1 MKLKNILI
9 FASVGVVMSVPT
21 LVAAEKVGSG
31 SYATVHPGFDE
42 ANRNKV
48 PRGLPQ
54 VSGPAAE
61 RPIPTNDWW
70 SNVLYENQTGNLF
83 AYPIAMR
90 TKMDGLALAYV
101 PKGPMID
108 FDPIRVGVGSIS
120 SEKTTVSNYS
130 DWTVTMRW
138 GMDEEYFE
146 ATAGIGMPF
155 VYFHKKSGQDVKITI
170 HQAFGN
176 VTVKDEMLVVEK
188 GFNGVSFV
196 IYAPAGSQWV
206 AGADNTYTS
215 TLAGKDYWSAAM
227 LPQDTPDAMAAALE
241 LKQYAYVFPADT
253 RANYRYDEQRA
264 VVRTDYVVTADVKEG
279 SNDKVL
285 MGLLPHHW
293 AHLSSDSPKPE
304 GLTYRSVRG
313 ELRTLA
319 GNTFSTELTFHGI
332 LPTLPFVEEN
342 RDGFSKDELNRL
354 IAAVDADHGLVDW
367 TDSYNDGQL
376 LNRLVQ
382 TARIA
387 KLAGNV
393 DEFGKAF
400 DLIKQR
406 LENWLTYSEGEVA
419 FLFYYHKD
427 WTAMLGYPA
436 GHGQDEYLNDH
447 HFHWG
452 YFIHAAAFIEQFEP
466 GWASKWGDM
475 VNLLVRDAASTDRN
489 DPMFPYIRNFS
500 PFAGHCWANGMA
512 ALPQGNDQE
521 STSEAMQ
528 FHSSL
533 IHWGSV
539 TGDKAIRDLGI
550 YMYATEQSAIE
561 EYWFDVNERILPA
574 DWKYSLVSRV
584 FGNDFDNATFW
595 TSDIAASYG
604 IELYPIHGGSF
615 YLSRNLDYV
624 RKLWHEITENTGIL
638 RNEANPNLW
647 HDIMWEYLAFT
658 DADKAIELYK
668 SNPDRSLKFGVSQA
682 QTYHWLY
689 AMSCLGQH
697 DATITAD
704 CPTALAFEKDG
715 TMTYVAHNY
724 GKEKRTVTFSDGFKL
739 GVEPGEMATAT
750 GESSLPAVQI
760 TAPEDGELIT
770 IGNSVTVSA
779 DASVKKGLISRVE
792 FYDGKTMIGSDDAAP
807 YECEWTPA
815 SVGKYAL
822 TAKAISSENR
832 EKVSKPVNVVVADE
846 LSGETYECSQT
857 STEVVDGSPLTEGY
871 AVSFETVN
879 GNDVRIVAQCFD
891 QKEGLV
897 GILFDRTQGFR
908 EYQMNSESNNI
919 FSYTL
924 KSLALGTKI
933 RFAIKSAFAGGLSIT
948 KDFEYEVG
956 APCKSS
962 VVENILGEG
971 DVTVYPN
978 PVAETLH
985 LALPSTS
992 NRVYVWSGDGR
1003 LMFDAFLPAD
1013 AAVDVEGWANGIYF
1027 LRVESEAGIYVG
1039 KVVKR

>member
-1 MKLKNILI
+1 MKLKKILI
-9 FASVGVVMSVPT
+9 FTSIAVMSSAT
-21 LVAAEKVGSG
+21 MQATRERIGSG
-31 SYATVHPGFDE
+31 SYAASHPGFDV

-108 FDPIRVGVGSIS
+108 VDPIRVGVGSIS

-138 GMDEEYFE
+138 GTDEEYFE

-155 VYFHKKSGQDVKITI
+155 VYFSKKSNQDVKISI
-170 HQAFGN
+170 YQAFGN
-176 VTVKDEMLVVEK
+176 VTVKNEMLVVEK

-206 AGADNTYTS
+206 AGADKTYTS
-215 TLAGKDYWSAAM
+215 SLAGKDYWSVAM
-227 LPQDTPDAMAAALE
+227 LPQDTTDAMAAAQE
-241 LKQYAYVFPADT
+241 LQQYAYVFPADT
-253 RANYRYDEQRA
+253 RAYYRYDEQRA

-279 SNDKVL
+279 VNGKVL

-304 GLTYRSVRG
+304 GLAYQTIRG

-319 GNTFSTELTFHGI
+319 GNTFSTELTFHGV
-332 LPTLPFVEEN
+332 LPTLPYVEETH
-342 RDGFSKDELNRL
+342 DGFSKDELNRL
-354 IAAVDADHGLVDW
+354 IASVNADHGLVAW

-387 KLAGNV
+387 KLAGN
-393 DEFGKAF
+393 DSEFWKAF
-400 DLIKQR
+400 GIVKQR
-406 LENWLTYSEGEVA
+406 LEDWLTYDEGEVA

-427 WTAMLGYPA
+427 WTALLGYPA

-452 YFIHAAAFIEQFEP
+452 YFIHAAAFVEQYEP

-475 VNLLVRDAASTDRN
+475 VNLLVRDAASSDRN

-521 STSEAMQ
+521 STSESMQ

-533 IHWGSV
+533 IHWGGV
-539 TGDKAIRDLGI
+539 TGNKAIRDLGI

-561 EYWFDVNERILPA
+561 EYWFDVNERILPS

-584 FGNDFDNATFW
+584 FCNDFDNATFW

-615 YLSRNLDYV
+615 YLSRSLDYA
-624 RKLWHEITENTGIL
+624 RKLWQEISENTGIL

-647 HDIMWEYLAFT
+647 HDTMWEYLAFT
-658 DADKAIELYK
+658 DADKAIQLYD
-668 SNPDRSLKFGVSQA
+668 SYPNRSVKFGVSQA
-682 QTYHWLY
+682 QTYHWLH
-689 AMSCLGQH
+689 AMSCLGRH
-697 DATITAD
+697 DASISAD
-704 CPTALAFEKDG
+704 SPTALAFEKDG
-715 TMTYVAHNY
+715 LITYVVHNY
-724 GKEKRTVTFSDGFKL
+724 DKTKQTVTFSDGFKMEVAP
-739 GVEPGEMATAT
+739 GVMETAT
-750 GESSLPAVQI
+750 GESLLPAVAI
-760 TAPEDGELIT
+760 TAPEEGELIT
-770 IGNSVTVSA
+770 IGNSVAVSA
-779 DASVKKGLISRVE
+779 DASVKKGQISRVE
-792 FYDGKTMIGSDDAAP
+792 FYEGKTMVGSDDVAP
-807 YECEWTPA
+807 YECVWTPA
-815 SVGKYAL
+815 ATGKYTL
-822 TAKAISSENR
+822 TAKAISTENR
-832 EKVSKPVNVVVADE
+832 EKESKPVNVVVADE
-846 LSGETYECSQT
+846 LSGEIYDCRQT
-857 STEVVDGSPLTEGY
+857 STEVVDGAPLTEGY
-871 AVSFETVN
+871 TVSFETVN
-879 GNDVRIVAQCFD
+879 GNDVRIVAQCLD
-891 QKEGLV
+891 RKDGLV

-908 EYQMNSESNNI
+908 EYQMDRESNNT

-924 KSLALGTKI
+924 KSLALGSKI
-933 RFAIKSAFAGGLSIT
+933 RFAVKFAFAGGLSVT

-956 APCKSS
+956 AMCKTSAL
-962 VVENILGEG
+962 ENISGEC
-971 DVTVYPN
+971 DVKVYPN

-992 NRVYVWSGDGR
+992 NRVYVWSSEGR
-1003 LMFDAFLPAD
+1003 LMTDAVLPSE
-1013 AAVDVEGWANGIYF
+1013 AVVHVKQWAKGIYF
-1027 LRVESEAGIYVG
+1027 LRVESESGIYVG
-1039 KVVKR
+1039 EFIKR